1 MQKLFEQIV
10 RTVIPKC
17 SKKLFLNFYGN
28 MRGEGQSYPGVQ
40 FAAWNVTKETS
51 SKIISC
57 DLFEITHNFY
67 PAVGQLRS
75 VVR

>member
-1 MQKLFEQIV
+1 
-10 RTVIPKC
+10 
-17 SKKLFLNFYGN
+17 